1 MIFDNG
7 GSHKHVY
14 PLTRATG
21 NTVSA
26 KMAEHLSIFPKTER
40 IRMDNATH
48 FKNEKVLS
56 LLQDNGNPPIWS
68 VPYKSQILEQP
79 KSGV

>member
-14 PLTRATG
+14 PLSRPTG

-26 KMAEHLSIFPKTER
+26 KIGEHISIFPKTER
-40 IRMDNATH
+40 IGMDNATH
-48 FKNEKVLS
+48 FKMRKLCHSYRIMGSHLS
-56 LLQDNGNPPIWS
+56 GLYHIRLR
-68 VPYKSQILEQP
+68 Y
-79 KSGV
+79 

>member
-1 MIFDNG
+1 MICDNG
-7 GSHKHVY
+7 GSHKPVY

-21 NTVSA
+21 DTVSA
-26 KMAEHLSIFPKTER
+26 KMAEHINIIPKTER

-56 LLQDNGNPPIWS
+56 LLQDNGITPIWS
-68 VPYKSQILEQP
+68 LPYTSQALEQP